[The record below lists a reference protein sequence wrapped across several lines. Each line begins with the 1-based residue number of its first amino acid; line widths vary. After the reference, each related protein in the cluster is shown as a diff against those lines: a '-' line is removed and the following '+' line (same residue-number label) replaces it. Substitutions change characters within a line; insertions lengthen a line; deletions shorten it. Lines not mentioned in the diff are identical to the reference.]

1 MVWDSLN
8 STENKRRSCLQMK
21 ITDILK
27 MGHLNYSEPLNQS
40 RNVKGITDN
49 SNEVRPGYIFIA
61 IKGHK
66 EDGNIY
72 TQQAI
77 LNGAILIIGED
88 DFTNLTVPYLKVK
101 NARKTLG
108 QVAKKFY
115 KDPSKNKIMIG
126 ITGTNGKTTIGFFIK
141 QLLEKQ
147 GYSVSSIGTIYNEI
161 NGKRLQ
167 SVNTTPNAKII
178 NQLLTAST
186 DQVVVMEVSSQ
197 GLAQNRLEGIQF
209 DYALFNN
216 LQHDHLDY
224 HGTMEEYFECK
235 ALLFE
240 KLKLDG
246 TAIINYNDR
255 WGKKLTE
262 RLTAQGKKV
271 ITVGEEPTNQ
281 VQILAKEL
289 NNVSVRYKN
298 KEYNLR
304 TPLPGVHNLENLT
317 MSSCVAHEL
326 EVPYEQVTTYM
337 SQFSGIAGRF
347 EIFHLAN
354 KVTVVVDYAHTPD
367 ALATSIN
374 TAISNG
380 AKRIITVFGFAGN
393 RDESKRKAMLENVC
407 RLSTYAIL
415 TVTELFG
422 STIDNLYSD
431 YISIQKECQVEE
443 KTSIIMDRTLAI
455 QKAIWEAQ
463 SGDWVLLLGKGHE
476 QYKEN
481 YSLKTKTDQE
491 TVQYLQGQGNQLS
504 TLKTLIGN
512 EKELINKLQQGREN

>member
-1 MVWDSLN
+1 
-8 STENKRRSCLQMK
+8 
-21 ITDILK
+21 
-27 MGHLNYSEPLNQS
+27 MGHLESSETLDQS
-40 RNVKGITDN
+40 LNVKGITDN
-49 SNEVRPGYIFIA
+49 SNEVSPGYIFIA

-66 EDGNIY
+66 EDGHIY
-72 TQQAI
+72 IQQAI
-77 LNGAILIIGED
+77 VNGAILIVGEND
-88 DFTNLTVPYLKVK
+88 HTDLTVPYLKVK

-108 QVAKKFY
+108 QMAKKFY
-115 KDPSKNKIMIG
+115 KDPSKSKIMIG
-126 ITGTNGKTTIGFFIK
+126 ITGTNGKTTISFFVK

-147 GYSVSSIGTIYNEI
+147 GYSVTTIGTIYNEI
-161 NGKRLQ
+161 NGKRIQ
-167 SVNTTPNAKII
+167 TINTTPNAKTI
-178 NQLLTAST
+178 NQLLTIST

-197 GLAQNRLEGIQF
+197 GLEQDRLEGIQF

-240 KLKLDG
+240 KLKPDG
-246 TAIINYNDR
+246 TAIINYDDS

-262 RLTAQGKKV
+262 RLTAKGKKV
-271 ITVGEEPTNQ
+271 VTVGEEPTNQ

-289 NNVSVRYKN
+289 DSISVRYKN
-298 KEYNLR
+298 NAYNLR
-304 TPLPGVHNLENLT
+304 TPLPGVHNLDNLV

-326 EVPYEQVTTYM
+326 GVPYEQVTPYM
-337 SQFSGIAGRF
+337 SQFSGISGRF
-347 EIFHLAN
+347 EIFRLAN

-422 STIDNLYSD
+422 STIDNLYAD
-431 YISIQKECQVEE
+431 YVAIQKECQVEE

-455 QKAIWEAQ
+455 QKAIGEAQ
-463 SGDWVLLLGKGHE
+463 PGDWVLLLGKGHE
-476 QYKEN
+476 EYKEN
-481 YSLKTKTDQE
+481 YALKTKTDQE
-491 TVQYLQGQGNQLS
+491 TVNYLQ
-504 TLKTLIGN
+504 
-512 EKELINKLQQGREN
+512 EKGINSQS

>member
-1 MVWDSLN
+1 
-8 STENKRRSCLQMK
+8 MK
-21 ITDILK
+21 IKDILT
-27 MGHLNYSEPLNQS
+27 MGHLEYSETLDQS
-40 RNVKGITDN
+40 LNVKGITDN
-49 SNEVRPGYIFIA
+49 SNEVGPGYIFIA

-66 EDGNIY
+66 ADGHIY
-72 TQQAI
+72 IQQAI
-77 LNGAILIIGED
+77 ANGAILIIGEND
-88 DFTNLTVPYLKVK
+88 RIDLTVPYLKVK

-108 QVAKKFY
+108 QVAKELY

-126 ITGTNGKTTIGFFIK
+126 VTGTNGKTTISFFVK

-161 NGKRLQ
+161 NGKRIQ
-167 SVNTTPNAKII
+167 SVNTTPNAKTI
-178 NQLLTAST
+178 NQLLRASS

-197 GLAQNRLEGIQF
+197 GLEQDRLEGIQF

-224 HGTMEEYFECK
+224 HDTMEEYFECK

-240 KLKLDG
+240 KLKPDG
-246 TAIINYNDR
+246 TAIINYDDN

-262 RLTAQGKKV
+262 RLTAEGKKV
-271 ITVGEEPTNQ
+271 VTVGEEQTNE

-289 NNVSVRYKN
+289 DNVSVRYKN
-298 KEYNLR
+298 NEYDLR
-304 TPLPGVHNLENLT
+304 SPLPGVHNLENLT
-317 MSSCVAHEL
+317 MASCVAHEL
-326 EVPYEQVTTYM
+326 GVSYEKVTPYM
-337 SQFSGIAGRF
+337 AQFSGIVGRF

-374 TAISNG
+374 TAISKG
-380 AKRIITVFGFAGN
+380 ANRIITVFGFAGN

-407 RLSTYAIL
+407 QLSTHAIL
-415 TVTELFG
+415 TVTELFD
-422 STIDNLYSD
+422 STIDNLYAD
-431 YISIQKECQVEE
+431 YVSIQKECHVED

-455 QKAIWEAQ
+455 QKAIGGAQ
-463 SGDWVLLLGKGHE
+463 AGDWVLLLGKGHE

-481 YSLKTKTDQE
+481 YALKTKTDQE
-491 TVQYLQGQGNQLS
+491 TVNYLQEQGNQLS
-504 TLKTLIGN
+504 TSK
-512 EKELINKLQQGREN
+512 R

>member
-1 MVWDSLN
+1 
-8 STENKRRSCLQMK
+8 MK
-21 ITDILK
+21 VTDILK
-27 MGHLNYSEPLNQS
+27 MGDLNYSETFDQS

-49 SNEVRPGYIFIA
+49 SNEVSPGYIFIA
-61 IKGHK
+61 IKGYK
-66 EDGNIY
+66 EDGNLYI
-72 TQQAI
+72 QQAI
-77 LNGAILIIGED
+77 VNGAILIIGEND
-88 DFTNLTVPYLKVK
+88 LTDLTVPYLKVK

-108 QVAKKFY
+108 QVAKEFY

-126 ITGTNGKTTIGFFIK
+126 ITGTNGKTTIGFFVK

-178 NQLLTAST
+178 NQLLTASN

-197 GLAQNRLEGIQF
+197 GLEQDRLEGIKF

-246 TAIINYNDR
+246 TAIINYDDS
-255 WGKKLTE
+255 WGKKLSE
-262 RLTAQGKKV
+262 RLTAQEKKV
-271 ITVGEEPTNQ
+271 IIVGEEPTNE

-289 NNVSVRYKN
+289 DNVSVRYKN

-304 TPLPGVHNLENLT
+304 TPLPGVHNLDNLT

-326 EVPYEQVTTYM
+326 GVPYEQVTPYM
-337 SQFSGIAGRF
+337 AQFSGIVGRF
-347 EIFHLAN
+347 EIFDLAN

-374 TAISNG
+374 AAISNG
-380 AKRIITVFGFAGN
+380 AKRVITVFGFAGN
-393 RDESKRKAMLENVC
+393 RDKSKRKAMLENVC

-422 STIDNLYSD
+422 STIDNLYAD
-431 YISIQKECQVEE
+431 YVSIQKECHVAD

-455 QKAIWEAQ
+455 QKAIGEAEA
-463 SGDWVLLLGKGHE
+463 GDWVLLLGKGHE

-481 YSLKTKTDQE
+481 YALKTKTDQE
-491 TVQYLQGQGNQLS
+491 TVQYLQEQL
-504 TLKTLIGN
+504 N
-512 EKELINKLQQGREN
+512 